1 MRAPVIV
8 TRPAAPGRR
17 LTAALRR
24 RGCEV
29 AWWPAFDIA
38 PPANEVAVRQALDH
52 LADYD
57 LALFVSPNAVHAT
70 AWTGRPTVS
79 AVPARMKTAP
89 SDA

>member
-17 LTAALRR
+17 LVAATATTWR
-24 RGCEV
+24 EV

-38 PPANEVAVRQALDH
+38 PPANEAGGRAAALDH

-70 AWTGRPTVS
+70 AERL
-79 AVPARMKTAP
+79 AVDWPARP
-89 SDA
+89 